1 MEIIGIAVLAA
12 ALGALLGYVLGRYVW
27 PDAGGEAERVA
38 ALTEAARLA
47 ERERALT
54 AKVEEQAAERR
65 ELQARLTAEFENI
78 ANRVLKANSE
88 ELSKDSQRAVA
99 ELLNPLRERIH
110 EFQNTVKTTYDT
122 ETREVLSLKEQIRH
136 LVETSQAVGS
146 QADGLAK
153 ALRGDTQLLGRW
165 GEIVLERIL
174 ESAGLVEGREYISQ
188 GRGMGLRND
197 EGGLQK
203 PDIVVLLP
211 ESRTMVI
218 DSKVPLA
225 GYERLERA
233 ETPEERAAF
242 GAQFVRDVKGHIDGL
257 SGKRYQENE
266 KLSAHD
272 CVLMFMPIEG
282 ALALALARE
291 PELFSYAWD
300 RRVVVVGPSTLL
312 MTMRTVASIWRYEL
326 QGQNAQEIARLAGE
340 LYDKVGMSLADMNT
354 VGAKLADAA
363 AAHNEAL
370 KRLAT
375 GRGNALS
382 VGERI
387 RKLGVKS
394 RREMPS
400 VSVDG
405 LLVTPAAEDLD
416 MAADE

>member
-27 PDAGGEAERVA
+27 PDAGDEAERVA

-405 LLVTPAAEDLD
+405 LLVAPAAEDLD

>member
-12 ALGALLGYVLGRYVW
+12 ALGTLLGYVLGRYVW
-27 PDAGGEAERVA
+27 PDADGEAERVA

-233 ETPEERAAF
+233 ETPEERAAS

-405 LLVTPAAEDLD
+405 LLLTPAAEDLD